1 MSELLVNNNP
11 VTSLDVTSAR
21 EGSWRCDLVIDA
33 GVTFVRGDLVQATDA
48 SGTVLLTGRVL
59 RSETPFERCELR
71 MVGGFGRLGTRVAP
85 KYYRDAPGRTIL
97 EDLARDTG
105 SVFEAGVLTQPE
117 LNTAFVAWVRRGG
130 PAIDAIN
137 ELVRDGLPAGWI
149 WRNRPNGELWIGPE
163 VWPDVIAIDVEE
175 YARSPERGTV
185 GVRASTI
192 ASLLAIEPGMVW
204 GDKPIQVVRVKSE
217 SSKLF
222 ATLTTGPKDT
232 LDPVLGLAR
241 KLAIDANLH
250 TQYHVMYSAR
260 VVQQDADTGAV
271 SVVLQP
277 NLDES
282 LRTMPAL
289 TEVPLRAPFP
299 DGRVLFSSAAIGGGN
314 VRVIVGFEDGSPAKP
329 YAVPWVVKEQL
340 KPDRINI
347 DAESTIALNG
357 DGRGVARINDSVG
370 SGTVTATCAAAPGP
384 VMFTFIPEGG
394 GPPVVSPTLTIAG
407 KITSA
412 SPKVKTG

>member
-21 EGSWRCDLVIDA
+21 EGSWRADLVIDA
-33 GVTFVRGDLVQATDA
+33 DVTFVRGDLVQVTDA

-71 MVGGFGRLGTRVAP
+71 MVGGFGRLGARVAP

-137 ELVRDGLPAGWI
+137 ELVRDGLPTGWI
-149 WRNRPNGELWIGPE
+149 WRNRPNGDLWVGPE
-163 VWPDVIAIDVEE
+163 AWPDVIAIDVEE

-185 GVRASTI
+185 GVRATTI

-204 GDKPIQVVRVKSE
+204 GDKPIQVVRVRSE

-260 VVQQDADTGAV
+260 VVQQDADTGNV

-277 NLDES
+277 DLDEA

-299 DGRVLFSSAAIGGGN
+299 GGRVLFDLNSSN
-314 VRVIVGFEDGSPAKP
+314 FVTVGFESGNPSKPFALPWSVLSPMRT
-329 YAVPWVVKEQL
+329 
-340 KPDRINI
+340 PDRVNI
-347 DAESTIALNG
+347 DAASTIALGG
-357 DGRGVARINDSVG
+357 DARGVARINDSVG
-370 SGTVTATCAAAPGP
+370 SGAVTAIAGP
-384 VMFTFIPEGG
+384 NPVTFTFVPEGG
-394 GPPVVSPTLTIAG
+394 GPPVISATLTIVG
-407 KITSA
+407 KITTA
-412 SPKVKTG
+412 SEKLKTG